1 MILLTILRQIKPL
14 INLFLIKRTLN
25 KHTGIFWFL
34 ILLSS
39 LVIAFEIPNPLS
51 LEQALEIGKNQSL
64 EVQKQQL
71 IINTNL
77 IDLQVAQSNFDLKA
91 SLDLQLAQRD
101 QYSDGIDDSYTF
113 IRLEKTLFE
122 QNSELGVN
130 TAQQTIISAKQNLA
144 NLQKEKNIDIM
155 HRFFDVILVDMQL
168 ETVLERLAISAIQAD
183 NVQDDFEINK
193 ASEVELLEKQAITQL
208 DVSKRVKVEAEQI
221 LKRAKLADILGI
233 NYEDRP
239 DDLIK
244 PKLKHYFSKPFAS
257 LDELRKNAFKNN
269 TTLQIMHRD
278 LSSIKHQINS
288 HKNDYGVV
296 IKGNIRMGEQAY
308 LREKNGKLRLGINL
322 TMPLGNDNTRQQ
334 AIAKLGIQATQ
345 IELDIKQFKQNLS
358 SRVLT
363 LWLTLNELKQ
373 IQKSL
378 TTELDYRDLYLER
391 ASAHYEMELESDI
404 GDALT
409 QFTNTEYK
417 LAKNQFDFVITF
429 EKLALLTGETP

>member
-1 MILLTILRQIKPL
+1 VILLTILRQIKPL
-14 INLFLIKRTLN
+14 INLFLIKRTLS
-25 KHTGIFWFL
+25 KHTGIFGFL

-39 LVIAFEIPNPLS
+39 LVTAFEIPNPLS

-71 IINTNL
+71 IINTDL

-101 QYSDGIDDSYTF
+101 QYSDSIDDSYTF
-113 IRLEKTLFE
+113 IRLEKTLFK

-130 TAQQTIISAKQNLA
+130 TAQQIIVSAKQNLA

-168 ETVLERLAISAIQAD
+168 ETVLERLAISAIQAN
-183 NVQDDFEINK
+183 NVQDDFDINK
-193 ASEVELLEKQAITQL
+193 ASEVALLEKQAITQL
-208 DVSKRVKVEAEQI
+208 DVSKRIKVEAEQI

-233 NYEDRP
+233 NYENRP
-239 DDLIK
+239 DDLTK

-278 LSSIKHQINS
+278 LSSITHQINS
-288 HKNDYGVV
+288 YKNDYGVV
-296 IKGNIRMGEQAY
+296 IKGNIRIGEQAY
-308 LREKNGKLRLGINL
+308 LREKNGKLRFGINL
-322 TMPLGNDNTRQQ
+322 TMPLGNDNTKQQ
-334 AIAKLGIQATQ
+334 TIAKLGIQAKQ
-345 IELDIKQFKQNLS
+345 FELDIKQFKQNLS

-391 ASAHYEMELESDI
+391 ARAHYEMELESDI

>member
-1 MILLTILRQIKPL
+1 MILLAIHHQIKSL
-14 INLFLIKRTLN
+14 INLFLIKIILSKYTI
-25 KHTGIFWFL
+25 IFGFFV
-34 ILLSS
+34 LLSS
-39 LVIAFEIPNPLS
+39 LVTAIEIPNPLS
-51 LEQALEIGKNQSL
+51 LEQALEIGKNQNH

-71 IINTNL
+71 IVNTDL

-101 QYSDGIDDSYTF
+101 YYSDDINDSYAF

-122 QNSELGVN
+122 QSFGLGIN
-130 TAQQTIISAKQNLA
+130 TAQLTIVSAKQNLS
-144 NLQKEKNIDIM
+144 NLKKEKNIDIM
-155 HRFFDVILVDMQL
+155 RRFFDVILVDMQL
-168 ETVLERLAISAIQAD
+168 ETTLERLAISAIQAN
-183 NVQDDFEINK
+183 NVQDDFDINK

-208 DVSKRVKVEAEQI
+208 DVSKRIKVEAEQI

-233 NYEDRP
+233 NYENRP
-239 DDLIK
+239 DDLTK
-244 PKLKHYFSKPFAS
+244 PKLKHYFSKSFAS

-269 TTLQIMHRD
+269 TSLQIMHRN
-278 LSSIKHQINS
+278 LFSIKHQINS

-296 IKGNIRMGEQAY
+296 IKGNVRMGEQAY
-308 LREKNGKLRLGINL
+308 LREKNGKLRFGINL
-322 TMPLGNDNTRQQ
+322 TMPLGSDNTKQQ
-334 AIAKLGIQATQ
+334 TITKLGIQAKQ
-345 IELDIKQFKQNLS
+345 AKLDIKQFKQNLS
-358 SRVLT
+358 SQVLT
-363 LWLTLNELKQ
+363 LWLTLNKLKQ

-391 ASAHYEMELESDI
+391 ARAHYEMELESDI

-417 LAKNQFDFVITF
+417 LAKNQFDFVINF

>member
-1 MILLTILRQIKPL
+1 LLKRRTKIKNLYATNANIGDFITILRQIKPL
-14 INLFLIKRTLN
+14 ISLFFIRRTLN

-39 LVIAFEIPNPLS
+39 LVIAFEISNPLS

-101 QYSDGIDDSYTF
+101 QYSDSIDDSYTF

-168 ETVLERLAISAIQAD
+168 ETVLERLAISAIQAN
-183 NVQDDFEINK
+183 NVQDDFDINK

-208 DVSKRVKVEAEQI
+208 DVSKRIKVEVEQI

-308 LREKNGKLRLGINL
+308 LREKNGKLRFGINL
-322 TMPLGNDNTRQQ
+322 IMPLGNDNTRQQ
-334 AIAKLGIQATQ
+334 AIAKLGIQAT
-345 IELDIKQFKQNLS
+345 
-358 SRVLT
+358 
-363 LWLTLNELKQ
+363 
-373 IQKSL
+373 
-378 TTELDYRDLYLER
+378 
-391 ASAHYEMELESDI
+391 
-404 GDALT
+404 
-409 QFTNTEYK
+409 
-417 LAKNQFDFVITF
+417 
-429 EKLALLTGETP
+429 

>member
-1 MILLTILRQIKPL
+1 VILLTILRQIKPL
-14 INLFLIKRTLN
+14 INLFLIKRTLS
-25 KHTGIFWFL
+25 KHTGIFGFL

-39 LVIAFEIPNPLS
+39 LVTAFEIPNPLS

-64 EVQKQQL
+64 EVRKQQL

-77 IDLQVAQSNFDLKA
+77 IDLQAAQSNFDLKA

-101 QYSDGIDDSYTF
+101 DHSDSIDDSYTF
-113 IRLEKTLFE
+113 IRLEKILFK

-130 TAQQTIISAKQNLA
+130 TAQQIIVSAKQNLA

-168 ETVLERLAISAIQAD
+168 ETVLERLAISAIRAN
-183 NVQDDFEINK
+183 NVQDDFDINK
-193 ASEVELLEKQAITQL
+193 ASEVALLEKQAITQL
-208 DVSKRVKVEAEQI
+208 DVSKRIKVEAEQI

-233 NYEDRP
+233 NYENRP
-239 DDLIK
+239 DDLTK

-334 AIAKLGIQATQ
+334 TIAKLGIQATQ

-358 SRVLT
+358 SQVLT

-391 ASAHYEMELESDI
+391 ARAHYEMELESDI

-429 EKLALLTGETP
+429 EKLALLTGEMP

>member
-1 MILLTILRQIKPL
+1 
-14 INLFLIKRTLN
+14 
-25 KHTGIFWFL
+25 
-34 ILLSS
+34 
-39 LVIAFEIPNPLS
+39 
-51 LEQALEIGKNQSL
+51 
-64 EVQKQQL
+64 
-71 IINTNL
+71 
-77 IDLQVAQSNFDLKA
+77 
-91 SLDLQLAQRD
+91 
-101 QYSDGIDDSYTF
+101 
-113 IRLEKTLFE
+113 
-122 QNSELGVN
+122 
-130 TAQQTIISAKQNLA
+130 
-144 NLQKEKNIDIM
+144 M

-183 NVQDDFEINK
+183 NVQDDFDINK
-193 ASEVELLEKQAITQL
+193 ASEVELLEKQAMTQL
-208 DVSKRVKVEAEQI
+208 DVSKRIKVEAEQI

-244 PKLKHYFSKPFAS
+244 PKLKHYFSKPFAL

-322 TMPLGNDNTRQQ
+322 IMPLGNDNTRQQ

-358 SRVLT
+358 LRVLT

-429 EKLALLTGETP
+429 EKLALLTGETL

>member
-14 INLFLIKRTLN
+14 INLFLIKRTLS

-39 LVIAFEIPNPLS
+39 LVTAFEIPNPLS

-71 IINTNL
+71 IINTDL

-101 QYSDGIDDSYTF
+101 QYSDSIDDSYTF
-113 IRLEKTLFE
+113 IRLEKTLFK

-130 TAQQTIISAKQNLA
+130 TAQQIIVSAKQNLA

-168 ETVLERLAISAIQAD
+168 ETVLERLAISAIQAN
-183 NVQDDFEINK
+183 NVQDDFDINK
-193 ASEVELLEKQAITQL
+193 ASEVALLEKQAITQL
-208 DVSKRVKVEAEQI
+208 DVSKRIKVEAEQI

-233 NYEDRP
+233 NYENRP
-239 DDLIK
+239 DDLTK

-278 LSSIKHQINS
+278 LSSITHQINS
-288 HKNDYGVV
+288 YKNDYGVV
-296 IKGNIRMGEQAY
+296 IKGNIRIGEQAY
-308 LREKNGKLRLGINL
+308 LREKNGKLRFGINL
-322 TMPLGNDNTRQQ
+322 TMPLGNDNTKQQ
-334 AIAKLGIQATQ
+334 TIAKLGIQAKQ
-345 IELDIKQFKQNLS
+345 FELDIKQFKQNLS

-391 ASAHYEMELESDI
+391 ARAHYEMELESDI